1 MQGRALEQI
10 DYMYNENVPARKMST
25 YVIDDERFNARYA
38 AERDEEEGGM
48 VSEEKGME
56 KGEFEHRDL

>member
-1 MQGRALEQI
+1 
-10 DYMYNENVPARKMST
+10 MYNENVPARKMST